1 MGVAVRTGVPFAP
14 QIGAK
19 TCHGPLPCACEG
31 EVAFPQSCQ
40 RDVPRSY
47 FCSGSGISPSVRVAG
62 PARLRARYCEDQR
75 GIAMKLPRRKFL
87 RLAAGAAALP
97 AVSRVAWAQAYPARP
112 ITIIVPFPAGGATT
126 TLARVLA
133 EHMKTTLGQPI
144 VVENVGGASGS
155 IGTTRVARAAPD
167 GYTLS
172 FGNWASH
179 VGSGAMI
186 PLQFDLLK
194 DLEPV
199 AFLANSPLWVVAKKD
214 LTPRDLKEFV
224 AWLKANPDK
233 ATAATVGVGSGS
245 HMCGIYIQNATG
257 TKFQFVPYRG
267 GAPAMQDLVAGQV
280 DFMCDFAGNSLPWVR
295 NGQIKPYVVMAKAR
309 WFAAPEVPTFEEMGI
324 PGLVMGFWHG
334 LWLPKGTPAD
344 VVSKLNRAVRAA
356 LADATVKQR
365 YVDMGQELP
374 PPEQQTPEALATY
387 HKAEIEKWWPIIKA
401 ANIKAE

>member
-1 MGVAVRTGVPFAP
+1 
-14 QIGAK
+14 
-19 TCHGPLPCACEG
+19 
-31 EVAFPQSCQ
+31 
-40 RDVPRSY
+40 
-47 FCSGSGISPSVRVAG
+47 
-62 PARLRARYCEDQR
+62 
-75 GIAMKLPRRKFL
+75 MKLPRRQFL
-87 RLAAGAAALP
+87 QLAAGAAALP
-97 AVSRVAWAQAYPARP
+97 AASRVARAQAYPSRP
-112 ITIIVPFPAGGATT
+112 VTMIVPFPAGGATT
-126 TLARVLA
+126 TLARILA

-155 IGTTRVARAAPD
+155 IGTTRVARAVPD

-199 AFLANSPLWVVAKKD
+199 AFLANSPLWVVANKD
-214 LTPRDLKEFV
+214 LTPRDLKEFI
-224 AWLKANPDK
+224 AWLKADPDK

-295 NGQIKPYVVMAKAR
+295 NGQIKPYVVMARRAGLRRRRCRPLRKWAYPVWSWVSGTASGCPRVRPPTSSRSSTAR
-309 WFAAPEVPTFEEMGI
+309 CVQRSPMRPSSSATSTWVRNCRRPSSRRQRRSPRI
-324 PGLVMGFWHG
+324 RKPR
-334 LWLPKGTPAD
+334 
-344 VVSKLNRAVRAA
+344 SKNGGRSYRRR
-356 LADATVKQR
+356 TSKR
-365 YVDMGQELP
+365 N
-374 PPEQQTPEALATY
+374 
-387 HKAEIEKWWPIIKA
+387 EKLMA
-401 ANIKAE
+401 

>member
-1 MGVAVRTGVPFAP
+1 
-14 QIGAK
+14 
-19 TCHGPLPCACEG
+19 
-31 EVAFPQSCQ
+31 
-40 RDVPRSY
+40 
-47 FCSGSGISPSVRVAG
+47 
-62 PARLRARYCEDQR
+62 
-75 GIAMKLPRRKFL
+75 
-87 RLAAGAAALP
+87 
-97 AVSRVAWAQAYPARP
+97 
-112 ITIIVPFPAGGATT
+112 
-126 TLARVLA
+126 
-133 EHMKTTLGQPI
+133 
-144 VVENVGGASGS
+144 
-155 IGTTRVARAAPD
+155 VARAAPD

-214 LTPRDLKEFV
+214 LTPRDLKEFI
-224 AWLKANPDK
+224 AWLKANPDT
-233 ATAATVGVGSGS
+233 AIAATVGVGSGS

-267 GAPAMQDLVAGQV
+267 GGPAIQDLVAGQV

-295 NGQIKPYVVMAKAR
+295 NGLIKPYVVMAKVR

-374 PPEQQTPEALATY
+374 PPEQQTPEALAAY
-387 HKAEIEKWWPIIKA
+387 QKAEIEKWWPIIKA

>member
-1 MGVAVRTGVPFAP
+1 
-14 QIGAK
+14 
-19 TCHGPLPCACEG
+19 
-31 EVAFPQSCQ
+31 
-40 RDVPRSY
+40 
-47 FCSGSGISPSVRVAG
+47 
-62 PARLRARYCEDQR
+62 
-75 GIAMKLPRRKFL
+75 MKLPRRKFL
-87 RLAAGAAALP
+87 HLAVGAAALP
-97 AVSRVAWAQAYPARP
+97 ALSQIAWAQAYPSRP

-214 LTPRDLKEFV
+214 LTPRDLKEFI

-356 LADATVKQR
+356 LADVTVKQR

-374 PPEQQTPEALATY
+374 PPEQQTPEALAAY
-387 HKAEIEKWWPIIKA
+387 QKAEIEKWWPIIKA
-401 ANIKAE
+401 ANVKAE

>member
-1 MGVAVRTGVPFAP
+1 M
-14 QIGAK
+14 
-19 TCHGPLPCACEG
+19 
-31 EVAFPQSCQ
+31 
-40 RDVPRSY
+40 
-47 FCSGSGISPSVRVAG
+47 
-62 PARLRARYCEDQR
+62 
-75 GIAMKLPRRKFL
+75 
-87 RLAAGAAALP
+87 
-97 AVSRVAWAQAYPARP
+97 
-112 ITIIVPFPAGGATT
+112 IVPFPAGGATT

-186 PLQFDLLK
+186 PLLFDLLK

-214 LTPRDLKEFV
+214 LTPRDLKEFI
-224 AWLKANPDK
+224 AWLKVNPDK

-295 NGQIKPYVVMAKAR
+295 NGQIKPYVVWPRRAGSRRRRCRPLRKWAYPVWSWASGMASGR
-309 WFAAPEVPTFEEMGI
+309 PRERPPTSCRSSTVRCVQRSPTRPSSSTTSTWVRNCRRPSSRRQRRSPRI
-324 PGLVMGFWHG
+324 RKPR
-334 LWLPKGTPAD
+334 
-344 VVSKLNRAVRAA
+344 SKNGGRS
-356 LADATVKQR
+356 
-365 YVDMGQELP
+365 
-374 PPEQQTPEALATY
+374 
-387 HKAEIEKWWPIIKA
+387 
-401 ANIKAE
+401 